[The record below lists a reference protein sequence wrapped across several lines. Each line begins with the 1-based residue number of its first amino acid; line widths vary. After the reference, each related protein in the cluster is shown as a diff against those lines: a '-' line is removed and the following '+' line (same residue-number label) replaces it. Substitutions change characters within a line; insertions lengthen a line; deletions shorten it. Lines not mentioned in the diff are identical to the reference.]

1 MKHVVSISCKQKGA
15 CKLTHVASKHLSKF
29 KMKKLL
35 MRLPKSNEGVYCI
48 YFALI
53 VLLWRL
59 CLLGSFSPYQLY
71 PDSEGYLT
79 YPWQD
84 LFHFRVTSG
93 RTPVYPAFLAL
104 MRFFFGEEHFLRFTV
119 VIQAVLS
126 FLSLFLLYRTIYTVS
141 HRPLLSNLATSL
153 YGLCP
158 DVIVWDNAILTE
170 SLALS
175 LTVLLLYLLVR
186 FLYHPNFK
194 TGSKL
199 TLLCFLMIFE
209 RPTFLLFSA
218 LLFGFWIVRL
228 IFCSSERK
236 MLSKLC
242 VLSMIC
248 FVGVA
253 LYAISF
259 EKCFGFY
266 SISDAM
272 SRQNIVTSIS
282 NGYYKYS
289 GNFEWVS
296 AIDSAMEQTGGDAWK
311 VYNQVSNQ
319 FGLVEAN
326 ALAIESTY
334 AHPLIYIYDILRQML
349 IDAPYN
355 YGESNIAA
363 TMQISM
369 SQNGNIQTRF
379 LFVKAL
385 CVLFEWKIG
394 WVYFAVPAELFMFF
408 KKRKHFSDSWLHIGL
423 FAVFLLVP
431 ISTYIATCGEFA
443 RTMIHI
449 LPFLCVSSATMIDTV
464 LTLKRESISKK
475 SKEPV

>member
-1 MKHVVSISCKQKGA
+1 MKHIALFSHKQKA
-15 CKLTHVASKHLSKF
+15 AHKPPNLPNKHFSSLKVKKAISIIMQKF
-29 KMKKLL
+29 DE
-35 MRLPKSNEGVYCI
+35 SHYCI
-48 YFALI
+48 YFAVI

-71 PDSEGYLT
+71 PDSETYLT

-104 MRFFFGEEHFLRFTV
+104 MRFFFGEEYFLRFTV

-209 RPTFLLFSA
+209 RPTFLLFAA
-218 LLFGFWIVRL
+218 LLFGFWILRL
-228 IFCSSERK
+228 IFCSSERR
-236 MLSKLC
+236 LLFKLC
-242 VLSMIC
+242 ALSILC
-248 FVGVA
+248 FVGVG

-259 EKCFGFY
+259 KQHFGFY

-272 SRQNIVTSIS
+272 ARQNVVTSIMR
-282 NGYYKYS
+282 GYYKYS
-289 GNFEWVS
+289 SDPKWIN
-296 AIDSAMEQTGGDAWK
+296 AISFAMEQTGGDAWK
-311 VYNQVSNQ
+311 VYHQLITQ
-319 FGLVEAN
+319 FGLIKSS
-326 ALAIESTY
+326 ALAKESIF
-334 AHPLIYIYDILRQML
+334 AHPLVYVYDTLRQML
-349 IDAPYN
+349 TDAPCN
-355 YGESNIAA
+355 YGEYYISNA
-363 TMQISM
+363 MQYTVYQS
-369 SQNGNIQTRF
+369 SYIQTRF
-379 LFVKAL
+379 LIVKAL
-385 CVLFEWKIG
+385 YMIFEWKIG
-394 WVYFAVPAELFMFF
+394 WIYFVIPAELLMFC
-408 KKRKHFSDSWLHIGL
+408 KKRKCFSESWLHLGL
-423 FAVFLLVP
+423 FVFLLLIP

-449 LPFLCVSSATMIDTV
+449 LPFFCVSSAAIMDTV
-464 LTLKRESISKK
+464 LTLKSENISR
-475 SKEPV
+475 